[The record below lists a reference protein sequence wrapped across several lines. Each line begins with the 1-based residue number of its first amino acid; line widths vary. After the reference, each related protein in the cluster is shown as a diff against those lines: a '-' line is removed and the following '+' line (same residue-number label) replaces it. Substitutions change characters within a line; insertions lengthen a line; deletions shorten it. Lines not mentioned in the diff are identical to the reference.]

1 MQVKGTWCLRP
12 FGRSGS
18 MPKRKRKL
26 RKDCLQKTEGEGSH
40 GRMARGGHGLP
51 KVATGPAMPNSF
63 MTWGRATI
71 ETALQPFQGWP
82 AHRESGLQPSS
93 TLFVTPRRTPMKEVQ
108 KRTCPLTTLALLIL
122 KLSGRNLVTRLGDSH
137 FSFSAKL
144 IRGLIWLRLRNV
156 VLNAFIFRKNF
167 MVISRSR
174 Y

>member
-71 ETALQPFQGWP
+71 ETALQPFQGRP
-82 AHRESGLQPSS
+82 AAIFYPFRHPTPYAYEGSS
-93 TLFVTPRRTPMKEVQ
+93 EENLPPNDVSSFDSQIIRKKPCDVAWVI
-108 KRTCPLTTLALLIL
+108 LI
-122 KLSGRNLVTRLGDSH
+122 SVSARSSLGA
-137 FSFSAKL
+137 SFGCACAMWS
-144 IRGLIWLRLRNV
+144 
-156 VLNAFIFRKNF
+156 
-167 MVISRSR
+167 
-174 Y
+174 